1 MKKVSLNYYIAIVPA
16 TCFLSVSPASAQG
29 LNYDNLSSLEE
40 PLAFEIGKATVEVTG
55 LVDVPVMLEVD
66 ESIFN
71 GDADVSFTTNAQVSA
86 EMRLGNRW
94 DIGAVYFGQ
103 YSEQANHYSDNVA
116 GYVSTSW
123 GTIIGGNVGGLA
135 RENTRRRRGVGNAAL
150 AFDDFYGQLARWG
163 GGYQGRF
170 GPVVASAIVDEK
182 GDFEIGAAF
191 QRPIGNK
198 DYRVTSRLRRS
209 SYLAADGQTQ
219 LTSEG
224 VGLVGELVYGSSL
237 FDLGIGYERLDG
249 ALLDVDRLFVS
260 AGAQHKVGSL
270 SLSAAGH
277 YGRLGA
283 TNEYSSAFGVGYDI
297 ARGISTN
304 FGFNARRARLEQN
317 GVNIVDEDEQ
327 TATAS
332 VRYSF

>member
-1 MKKVSLNYYIAIVPA
+1 MKKVFPNYIAIVPA
-16 TCFLSVSPASAQG
+16 VCFLSVSPASAQG

-40 PLAFEIGKATVEVTG
+40 PLAFEIGKATLEVTG

-66 ESIFN
+66 KSIFN
-71 GDADVSFTTNAQVSA
+71 GDADVSFTANAQVSA

-94 DIGAVYFGQ
+94 DIGAIYFGQ
-103 YSEQANHYSDNVA
+103 YSEQVDQYSDNVA

-135 RENTRRRRGVGNAAL
+135 HENTRRRRGVGHAVL

-170 GPVVASAIVDEK
+170 GPVVASAIVDEN

-209 SYLAADGQTQ
+209 SYLAADGLTE

-249 ALLDVDRLFVS
+249 ALVDVDRLFVS

-270 SLSAAGH
+270 SVSAAGH

-304 FGFNARRARLEQN
+304 LGFNARKARLEQN
-317 GVNIVDEDEQ
+317 GVSIVDEDEQ